1 MYRTGDV
8 ARWLANG
15 AVEYLGR
22 SDDQLKIRGQ
32 RIELGEIDR
41 VMSALPDVGQAVSH
55 ACVFNQAAATGG
67 DARQLV
73 GYLVSDSGLPL
84 DTAAL
89 KARLAEQLPPHM
101 VPVVLMQ
108 LAELPLS
115 ANGKLDRKALPLP
128 TLGGERSGRPPE
140 PGNTRRR
147 NMNTTAPTGLLQQP
161 RPFFMI
167 FFVELWE
174 RFGYYG
180 VQGILAVFFVKQ
192 LGFSQEQ
199 AFITFG
205 AFAALVYGLISIGGY
220 VGDHLLGTKRTLVLG
235 AIVLAIGYFMT
246 GMSLLKPQ
254 LIFIALG
261 TIAVGNGLFKA
272 NPASLLSKC
281 YPPKD
286 ARLDGAFTLFYMS
299 INIGSLLSLSLA
311 PVIAEKFGYAVTYN
325 LCGAGLIIALLVYFA
340 CRGMVK
346 DIGSEPDHRPLSLRN
361 LALVLAGTVV
371 MIFLCAWLMH
381 NVMIANLVLIVLSVV
396 VIAFFFREAFRLDK
410 TGRNKMFVAFI
421 LMIEA
426 VLFYI
431 LYAQMP
437 TSLNF
442 FAINN
447 VHHEILGFTINPVS
461 FQALN
466 PFWVV
471 VASPVLAAIYTHLG
485 HKGKDLTMPV
495 KFTLGMFLCALGFL
509 TAAAAGMWF
518 ADAQGLTSPWFIVLV
533 YLFQSLGELLISALG
548 LAMVAALVPQH
559 LMGFILG
566 MWFLTQAAAF
576 LLGGYVAT
584 FTAVPENIT
593 DPLQTLPVY
602 TNVFSKIG
610 LVTLGVTVVMA
621 LMVPWLNRMIN
632 TPASAE

>member
-1 MYRTGDV
+1 
-8 ARWLANG
+8 
-15 AVEYLGR
+15 
-22 SDDQLKIRGQ
+22 
-32 RIELGEIDR
+32 
-41 VMSALPDVGQAVSH
+41 
-55 ACVFNQAAATGG
+55 
-67 DARQLV
+67 
-73 GYLVSDSGLPL
+73 
-84 DTAAL
+84 
-89 KARLAEQLPPHM
+89 
-101 VPVVLMQ
+101 
-108 LAELPLS
+108 
-115 ANGKLDRKALPLP
+115 
-128 TLGGERSGRPPE
+128 
-140 PGNTRRR
+140 
-147 NMNTTAPTGLLQQP
+147 MNTTTPTGLMQQP

-180 VQGILAVFFVKQ
+180 VQGVLAVFFVQQ

-199 AFITFG
+199 AFVTFG

-220 VGDHLLGTKRTLVLG
+220 VGDHLLGTKRTIVLG
-235 AIVLAIGYFMT
+235 AIVLALGYFMT
-246 GMSLLKPQ
+246 GISLLKPD

-286 ARLDGAFTLFYMS
+286 PRLDGAFTLFYMS

-311 PVIAEKFGYAVTYN
+311 PVIAEKYGYSATYN
-325 LCGAGLIIALLVYFA
+325 VCGAGLIIALLVYFA

-346 DIGSEPDHRPLSLRN
+346 NIGSEPDFLPLSFSKL
-361 LALVLAGTVV
+361 LYVLVGTVAMV
-371 MIFLCAWLMH
+371 YVCAWLMH
-381 NVMIANLVLIVLSVV
+381 NVEVANLVLIALCIVV
-396 VIAFFFREAFRLDK
+396 TLIFFRQALKLDK
-410 TGRNKMFVAFI
+410 TGCNKMFVAFV
-421 LMIEA
+421 LMLEA
-426 VLFYI
+426 VVFYI

-447 VHHEILGFTINPVS
+447 VHHEILGFSINPVS

-471 VASPVLAAIYTHLG
+471 VASPVLAAIYTRLG
-485 HKGKDLTMPV
+485 SKGKDLSMPM
-495 KFTLGMFLCALGFL
+495 KFTLGMFMCSLGFL

-518 ADAQGLTSPWFIVLV
+518 ADTQGLTSPWFIVLV
-533 YLFQSLGELLISALG
+533 YLFQSLGELFISALG

-559 LMGFILG
+559 LMGFIIG

-584 FTAVPENIT
+584 FTAVPDNIT
-593 DPLQTLPVY
+593 DPLETLPVY
-602 TNVFSKIG
+602 TSVFGKIG
-610 LVTLGVTVVMA
+610 LGTLGVAVVML
-621 LMVPWLNRMIN
+621 LMVPWLKRMIA
-632 TPASAE
+632 TPESH

>member
-1 MYRTGDV
+1 M
-8 ARWLANG
+8 
-15 AVEYLGR
+15 
-22 SDDQLKIRGQ
+22 
-32 RIELGEIDR
+32 
-41 VMSALPDVGQAVSH
+41 
-55 ACVFNQAAATGG
+55 
-67 DARQLV
+67 
-73 GYLVSDSGLPL
+73 
-84 DTAAL
+84 
-89 KARLAEQLPPHM
+89 
-101 VPVVLMQ
+101 
-108 LAELPLS
+108 
-115 ANGKLDRKALPLP
+115 
-128 TLGGERSGRPPE
+128 
-140 PGNTRRR
+140 
-147 NMNTTAPTGLLQQP
+147 
-161 RPFFMI
+161 
-167 FFVELWE
+167 
-174 RFGYYG
+174 
-180 VQGILAVFFVKQ
+180 
-192 LGFSQEQ
+192 
-199 AFITFG
+199 
-205 AFAALVYGLISIGGY
+205 
-220 VGDHLLGTKRTLVLG
+220 
-235 AIVLAIGYFMT
+235 
-246 GMSLLKPQ
+246 
-254 LIFIALG
+254 
-261 TIAVGNGLFKA
+261 
-272 NPASLLSKC
+272 
-281 YPPKD
+281 
-286 ARLDGAFTLFYMS
+286 
-299 INIGSLLSLSLA
+299 
-311 PVIAEKFGYAVTYN
+311 
-325 LCGAGLIIALLVYFA
+325 
-340 CRGMVK
+340 
-346 DIGSEPDHRPLSLRN
+346 
-361 LALVLAGTVV
+361 
-371 MIFLCAWLMH
+371 
-381 NVMIANLVLIVLSVV
+381 LIVLSIV

-495 KFTLGMFLCALGFL
+495 KFTLGMLLCALGFL

>member
-1 MYRTGDV
+1 
-8 ARWLANG
+8 
-15 AVEYLGR
+15 
-22 SDDQLKIRGQ
+22 
-32 RIELGEIDR
+32 
-41 VMSALPDVGQAVSH
+41 
-55 ACVFNQAAATGG
+55 
-67 DARQLV
+67 
-73 GYLVSDSGLPL
+73 
-84 DTAAL
+84 
-89 KARLAEQLPPHM
+89 
-101 VPVVLMQ
+101 
-108 LAELPLS
+108 
-115 ANGKLDRKALPLP
+115 
-128 TLGGERSGRPPE
+128 
-140 PGNTRRR
+140 
-147 NMNTTAPTGLLQQP
+147 MNTTAPTGLLQQP

-205 AFAALVYGLISIGGY
+205 VFAALVYGLISIGGY

-246 GMSLLKPQ
+246 GMSLLNPD

-281 YPPKD
+281 YQPKD
-286 ARLDGAFTLFYMS
+286 PRLDGAFTLFYMS

-311 PVIAEKFGYAVTYN
+311 PVIADKFGYAVTYN
-325 LCGAGLIIALLVYFA
+325 LCGAGLIVALLVYFA

-346 DIGSEPDHRPLSLRN
+346 NIGSEPDHKPLRFRN
-361 LALVLAGTVV
+361 LLLVLLGTVV

-381 NVMIANLVLIVLSVV
+381 NVKIANLVLIVLSIVV
-396 VIAFFFREAFRLDK
+396 TIFFFREAFRLDK

-447 VHHEILGFTINPVS
+447 VHHEILGFAINPVS

-471 VASPVLAAIYTHLG
+471 VASPVLAAIYTRLG
-485 HKGKDLTMPV
+485 SKGKDLTMPM

-593 DPLQTLPVY
+593 DPLQTLPIY
-602 TNVFSKIG
+602 TGVFSKIG
-610 LVTLGVTVVMA
+610 LVTLAVTVVMA
-621 LMVPWLNRMIN
+621 IMVPWLNRMIN
-632 TPASAE
+632 TPDTEQ

>member
-1 MYRTGDV
+1 
-8 ARWLANG
+8 
-15 AVEYLGR
+15 
-22 SDDQLKIRGQ
+22 
-32 RIELGEIDR
+32 
-41 VMSALPDVGQAVSH
+41 
-55 ACVFNQAAATGG
+55 
-67 DARQLV
+67 
-73 GYLVSDSGLPL
+73 
-84 DTAAL
+84 
-89 KARLAEQLPPHM
+89 
-101 VPVVLMQ
+101 
-108 LAELPLS
+108 
-115 ANGKLDRKALPLP
+115 
-128 TLGGERSGRPPE
+128 
-140 PGNTRRR
+140 
-147 NMNTTAPTGLLQQP
+147 MNTTAPTGLLQQP

-361 LALVLAGTVV
+361 LALVLVGTVV

-485 HKGKDLTMPV
+485 HKGKDLTIAGEIYPRDV
-495 KFTLGMFLCALGFL
+495 PLRAGLPDRRSRRDVVRRRPGVNLAVVYCAGLSVPESGR
-509 TAAAAGMWF
+509 TVNQRSGAGDGCRAGAAASDGLYSGDVVSDPGRRFPAGRLCGDLYRGAGKHHRPA
-518 ADAQGLTSPWFIVLV
+518 ADPVGLHQCV
-533 YLFQSLGELLISALG
+533 Q
-548 LAMVAALVPQH
+548 
-559 LMGFILG
+559 
-566 MWFLTQAAAF
+566 
-576 LLGGYVAT
+576 
-584 FTAVPENIT
+584 
-593 DPLQTLPVY
+593 
-602 TNVFSKIG
+602 
-610 LVTLGVTVVMA
+610 
-621 LMVPWLNRMIN
+621 
-632 TPASAE
+632 

>member
-1 MYRTGDV
+1 
-8 ARWLANG
+8 
-15 AVEYLGR
+15 
-22 SDDQLKIRGQ
+22 
-32 RIELGEIDR
+32 
-41 VMSALPDVGQAVSH
+41 
-55 ACVFNQAAATGG
+55 
-67 DARQLV
+67 
-73 GYLVSDSGLPL
+73 
-84 DTAAL
+84 
-89 KARLAEQLPPHM
+89 
-101 VPVVLMQ
+101 
-108 LAELPLS
+108 
-115 ANGKLDRKALPLP
+115 
-128 TLGGERSGRPPE
+128 
-140 PGNTRRR
+140 
-147 NMNTTAPTGLLQQP
+147 MNTTAPTGLLQQP

-246 GMSLLKPQ
+246 GMSLLNPD

-281 YPPKD
+281 YQPKD
-286 ARLDGAFTLFYMS
+286 PRLDGAFTLFYMS

-311 PVIAEKFGYAVTYN
+311 PVIADKFGYAVTYN
-325 LCGAGLIIALLVYFA
+325 LCGAGLIVALLVYFA

-346 DIGSEPDHRPLSLRN
+346 NIGSEPDHKPLRFRN
-361 LALVLAGTVV
+361 LLLVLLGTVV
-371 MIFLCAWLMH
+371 TI
-381 NVMIANLVLIVLSVV
+381 
-396 VIAFFFREAFRLDK
+396 FFFREAFRLDK

-447 VHHEILGFTINPVS
+447 VHHEILGFAINPVS

-471 VASPVLAAIYTHLG
+471 VASPVLAAIYTRLG
-485 HKGKDLTMPV
+485 SKGKDLTMPM

-593 DPLQTLPVY
+593 DPLQTLPIY
-602 TNVFSKIG
+602 TGVFSKIG
-610 LVTLGVTVVMA
+610 LVTLAVTVVMA
-621 LMVPWLNRMIN
+621 IMVPWLNRMIN
-632 TPASAE
+632 TPDTEQ

>member
-1 MYRTGDV
+1 MNKP
-8 ARWLANG
+8 A
-15 AVEYLGR
+15 
-22 SDDQLKIRGQ
+22 
-32 RIELGEIDR
+32 
-41 VMSALPDVGQAVSH
+41 
-55 ACVFNQAAATGG
+55 
-67 DARQLV
+67 
-73 GYLVSDSGLPL
+73 
-84 DTAAL
+84 
-89 KARLAEQLPPHM
+89 
-101 VPVVLMQ
+101 PV
-108 LAELPLS
+108 
-115 ANGKLDRKALPLP
+115 
-128 TLGGERSGRPPE
+128 
-140 PGNTRRR
+140 
-147 NMNTTAPTGLLQQP
+147 GLLQQP
-161 RPFFMI
+161 KPFFMI

-220 VGDHLLGTKRTLVLG
+220 VGDHLLGTKRTMVLG
-235 AIVLAIGYFMT
+235 AIVLALGYFMT
-246 GMSLLKPQ
+246 GLSLHKPD

-286 ARLDGAFTLFYMS
+286 PRLDGAFTLFYMS

-311 PVIAEKFGYAVTYN
+311 PIIADKYGYAVTYN
-325 LCGAGLIIALLVYFA
+325 LCGIGLVVALLVYFC
-340 CRGMVK
+340 CRGMVR
-346 DIGSEPDHRPLSLRN
+346 DIGSEPDSKPMN
-361 LALVLAGTVV
+361 LKNLLLVLIGTVV
-371 MIFLCAWLMH
+371 MVYVCAWLMH
-381 NVMIANLVLIVLSVV
+381 NVKVANIVLIVLSII
-396 VIAFFFREAFRLDK
+396 VIFFFFREAFKQNRSD
-410 TGRNKMFVAFI
+410 RNRMYVAFV

-447 VHHEILGFTINPVS
+447 VHHEILGFAINPVS

-471 VASPVLAAIYTHLG
+471 VASPILASLYTRFG
-485 HKGKDLTMPV
+485 AKGKDLTMPA
-495 KFTLGMFLCALGFL
+495 KFTLGMFLCSLGFL
-509 TAAAAGMWF
+509 TAAAAGLWF

-533 YLFQSLGELLISALG
+533 YLFQSLGELMISALG
-548 LAMVAALVPQH
+548 LAMVAALVPQY

-584 FTAVPENIT
+584 FTAVPEGISYDMDT
-593 DPLQTLPVY
+593 MEIY
-602 TNVFSKIG
+602 TGVFSKIG
-610 LVTLGVTVVMA
+610 IATFIIAIIMA
-621 LMVPWLNRMIN
+621 AMVPWLNRMMN
-632 TPASAE
+632 TKPEAQNA

>member
-1 MYRTGDV
+1 
-8 ARWLANG
+8 
-15 AVEYLGR
+15 
-22 SDDQLKIRGQ
+22 
-32 RIELGEIDR
+32 
-41 VMSALPDVGQAVSH
+41 
-55 ACVFNQAAATGG
+55 
-67 DARQLV
+67 
-73 GYLVSDSGLPL
+73 
-84 DTAAL
+84 
-89 KARLAEQLPPHM
+89 
-101 VPVVLMQ
+101 
-108 LAELPLS
+108 
-115 ANGKLDRKALPLP
+115 
-128 TLGGERSGRPPE
+128 
-140 PGNTRRR
+140 
-147 NMNTTAPTGLLQQP
+147 MNKPAPTGLLQQP
-161 RPFFMI
+161 KPFFMI

-199 AFITFG
+199 AFVTFG

-220 VGDHLLGTKRTLVLG
+220 VGDHLLGTKRTMVLG
-235 AIVLAIGYFMT
+235 AVVLALGYFMT
-246 GMSLLKPQ
+246 GLSLHSPDM
-254 LIFIALG
+254 IFIALG

-286 ARLDGAFTLFYMS
+286 PRLDGAFTLFYMS

-311 PVIAEKFGYAVTYN
+311 PVIANKYGYAVTYN
-325 LCGAGLIIALLVYFA
+325 LCGIGLVFALLVYFC
-340 CRGMVK
+340 CRGMVR
-346 DIGSEPDHRPLSLRN
+346 DIGSEPDHQPMSYKN
-361 LALVLAGTVV
+361 LLMVLAGTVV
-371 MIFLCAWLMH
+371 MIYVCAWLMH
-381 NVMIANLVLIVLSVV
+381 NVQVANIVLIVLSII
-396 VIAFFFREAFRLDK
+396 VIFLFFREAAKQSKSD
-410 TGRNKMFVAFI
+410 RNRMYVAFV

-447 VHHEILGFTINPVS
+447 VRHEILGFTINPVS

-471 VASPVLAAIYTHLG
+471 VASPILASLYTRFG
-485 HKGKDLTMPV
+485 AKGKDLTMPA
-495 KFTLGMFLCALGFL
+495 KFTLGMFLCSLGFL
-509 TAAAAGMWF
+509 TAAAAGLWF

-533 YLFQSLGELLISALG
+533 YLFQSLGELMISALG
-548 LAMVAALVPQH
+548 LAMVAALVPQTM
-559 LMGFILG
+559 MGFILG

-584 FTAVPENIT
+584 FTAVPESLN

-602 TNVFSKIG
+602 TGVFSKIG
-610 LVTLGVTVVMA
+610 ITTFIIALIMA
-621 LMVPWLNRMIN
+621 AMVPWLNRMMN
-632 TPASAE
+632 TLPEAKTA

>member
-1 MYRTGDV
+1 MNKP
-8 ARWLANG
+8 A
-15 AVEYLGR
+15 
-22 SDDQLKIRGQ
+22 
-32 RIELGEIDR
+32 
-41 VMSALPDVGQAVSH
+41 
-55 ACVFNQAAATGG
+55 
-67 DARQLV
+67 
-73 GYLVSDSGLPL
+73 
-84 DTAAL
+84 
-89 KARLAEQLPPHM
+89 
-101 VPVVLMQ
+101 PV
-108 LAELPLS
+108 
-115 ANGKLDRKALPLP
+115 
-128 TLGGERSGRPPE
+128 
-140 PGNTRRR
+140 
-147 NMNTTAPTGLLQQP
+147 GLLQQP
-161 RPFFMI
+161 KPFFMI

-220 VGDHLLGTKRTLVLG
+220 VGDHLLGTKRTMVLG
-235 AIVLAIGYFMT
+235 AIVLALGYFMT
-246 GMSLLKPQ
+246 GLSLHKPDM
-254 LIFIALG
+254 IFIALG

-286 ARLDGAFTLFYMS
+286 PRLDGAFTLFYMS

-311 PVIAEKFGYAVTYN
+311 PIIADKYGYAVTYN
-325 LCGAGLIIALLVYFA
+325 LCGIGFVGALLVYFC
-340 CRGMVK
+340 CRGMGR
-346 DIGSEPDHRPLSLRN
+346 DNGSEPDAKPMNFKN
-361 LALVLAGTVV
+361 LLLVLIGTVV
-371 MIFLCAWLMH
+371 MVYVCAWLMH
-381 NVMIANLVLIVLSVV
+381 NVKVANIVLIVLSII
-396 VIAFFFREAFRLDK
+396 VIFFFFREAFKQNKSD
-410 TGRNKMFVAFI
+410 RNRMYVAFV

-447 VHHEILGFTINPVS
+447 VHHEILGIAINPVS

-471 VASPVLAAIYTHLG
+471 VASPILASLYTRFG
-485 HKGKDLTMPV
+485 AKGKDLTMPA
-495 KFTLGMFLCALGFL
+495 KFTLGMFLCSLGFL
-509 TAAAAGMWF
+509 TAAAAGLWF

-533 YLFQSLGELLISALG
+533 YLFQSLGELMISALG
-548 LAMVAALVPQH
+548 LAMVAALVPQY

-584 FTAVPENIT
+584 FTAVPEGIS
-593 DPLQTLPVY
+593 DPLQTLPIY
-602 TNVFSKIG
+602 TGVFSKIG
-610 LVTLGVTVVMA
+610 IATFVIAIIMA
-621 LMVPWLNRMIN
+621 AMVPWLNRMMN
-632 TPASAE
+632 TQPESQKA

>member
-1 MYRTGDV
+1 MDKP
-8 ARWLANG
+8 A
-15 AVEYLGR
+15 
-22 SDDQLKIRGQ
+22 
-32 RIELGEIDR
+32 
-41 VMSALPDVGQAVSH
+41 
-55 ACVFNQAAATGG
+55 
-67 DARQLV
+67 
-73 GYLVSDSGLPL
+73 
-84 DTAAL
+84 
-89 KARLAEQLPPHM
+89 
-101 VPVVLMQ
+101 PV
-108 LAELPLS
+108 
-115 ANGKLDRKALPLP
+115 
-128 TLGGERSGRPPE
+128 
-140 PGNTRRR
+140 
-147 NMNTTAPTGLLQQP
+147 GLLRQP
-161 RPFFMI
+161 KPFFMI

-220 VGDHLLGTKRTLVLG
+220 VGDHLLGTKRTMVLG
-235 AIVLAIGYFMT
+235 AVVLALGYFMT
-246 GMSLLKPQ
+246 GLSLHKPDM
-254 LIFIALG
+254 IFIALG

-286 ARLDGAFTLFYMS
+286 PRLDGAFTLFYMS

-311 PVIAEKFGYAVTYN
+311 PVIADKYGYAVTYN
-325 LCGAGLIIALLVYFA
+325 LCGVGLVVALLVYFC
-340 CRGMVK
+340 CRGMVR
-346 DIGSEPDHRPLSLRN
+346 DIGSEPDTKSVNFKN
-361 LALVLAGTVV
+361 LLLVLIGTVV
-371 MIFLCAWLMH
+371 MVYICAWLMH
-381 NVMIANLVLIVLSVV
+381 NVKVANIVLIVLSII
-396 VIAFFFREAFRLDK
+396 VIFFFFREAFKQKKSD
-410 TGRNKMFVAFI
+410 RNRMYVAFI

-447 VHHEILGFTINPVS
+447 VHHEILGIAINPVS

-471 VASPVLAAIYTHLG
+471 VASPILASLYTRFG
-485 HKGKDLTMPV
+485 AKGKDLTMPA
-495 KFTLGMFLCALGFL
+495 KFTLGMFLCSLGFL
-509 TAAAAGMWF
+509 TAAAAGLWF
-518 ADAQGLTSPWFIVLV
+518 ADAQGLTSPWFVVLV
-533 YLFQSLGELLISALG
+533 YLFQSLGELMISALG
-548 LAMVAALVPQH
+548 LAMVAALVPQY

-584 FTAVPENIT
+584 FTAVPEGISE
-593 DPLQTLPVY
+593 PLQTLPIY
-602 TNVFSKIG
+602 TSVFSKIG
-610 LVTLGVTVVMA
+610 ITTFVIAIIMA
-621 LMVPWLNRMIN
+621 AMVPWLNRMMN
-632 TPASAE
+632 TQPETSSSY

>member
-1 MYRTGDV
+1 
-8 ARWLANG
+8 
-15 AVEYLGR
+15 
-22 SDDQLKIRGQ
+22 
-32 RIELGEIDR
+32 
-41 VMSALPDVGQAVSH
+41 
-55 ACVFNQAAATGG
+55 
-67 DARQLV
+67 
-73 GYLVSDSGLPL
+73 
-84 DTAAL
+84 
-89 KARLAEQLPPHM
+89 
-101 VPVVLMQ
+101 
-108 LAELPLS
+108 
-115 ANGKLDRKALPLP
+115 
-128 TLGGERSGRPPE
+128 
-140 PGNTRRR
+140 
-147 NMNTTAPTGLLQQP
+147 MNNTAPVGLLQQP
-161 RPFFMI
+161 KPFFMI

-180 VQGILAVFFVKQ
+180 VQGILAVFFVQQ

-199 AFITFG
+199 AFVTFG

-246 GMSLLKPQ
+246 GLSLHQPS

-286 ARLDGAFTLFYMS
+286 PRLDGAFTLFYMS

-311 PVIAEKFGYAVTYN
+311 PVIAERYGYAVTYN
-325 LCGAGLIIALLVYFA
+325 LCGIGLIIALLVYVA

-346 DIGSEPDHRPLSLRN
+346 NIGSEPDHAPMRFKN
-361 LALVLAGTVV
+361 LLLVLVGTVA

-381 NVMIANLVLIVLSVV
+381 NVQVANLVLVVLSIV
-396 VIAFFFREAFRLDK
+396 VIIFLLDK

-421 LMIEA
+421 LMLEA

-447 VHHEILGFTINPVS
+447 VHHDILGFTINPVS

-471 VASPVLAAIYTHLG
+471 VASPVLAMIYTRLG
-485 HKGKDLTMPV
+485 SKGKDLTMPM

-584 FTAVPENIT
+584 FTAVPEGIT
-593 DPLQTLPVY
+593 DPLQTLPIY
-602 TNVFSKIG
+602 TGVFSKIG
-610 LVTLGVTVVMA
+610 LVTLAVSVVMG
-621 LMVPWLNRMIN
+621 LMVPWLNRMIA
-632 TPASAE
+632 TPEEKS

>member
-1 MYRTGDV
+1 M
-8 ARWLANG
+8 
-15 AVEYLGR
+15 
-22 SDDQLKIRGQ
+22 
-32 RIELGEIDR
+32 
-41 VMSALPDVGQAVSH
+41 
-55 ACVFNQAAATGG
+55 
-67 DARQLV
+67 
-73 GYLVSDSGLPL
+73 
-84 DTAAL
+84 
-89 KARLAEQLPPHM
+89 
-101 VPVVLMQ
+101 
-108 LAELPLS
+108 
-115 ANGKLDRKALPLP
+115 
-128 TLGGERSGRPPE
+128 
-140 PGNTRRR
+140 
-147 NMNTTAPTGLLQQP
+147 
-161 RPFFMI
+161 
-167 FFVELWE
+167 
-174 RFGYYG
+174 
-180 VQGILAVFFVKQ
+180 
-192 LGFSQEQ
+192 GFSQEQ

-246 GMSLLKPQ
+246 GMSLLNPD

-281 YPPKD
+281 YQPKD
-286 ARLDGAFTLFYMS
+286 PRLDGAFTLFYMS

-311 PVIAEKFGYAVTYN
+311 PVIADKFGYAVTYN
-325 LCGAGLIIALLVYFA
+325 LCGAGLIVALLVYFA

-346 DIGSEPDHRPLSLRN
+346 NIGSEPDHKPLRFRN
-361 LALVLAGTVV
+361 LLLVLLGTVV

-381 NVMIANLVLIVLSVV
+381 NVKIANLVLIVLSIVV
-396 VIAFFFREAFRLDK
+396 TIFFFREAFRLDK

-447 VHHEILGFTINPVS
+447 VHHEILGFAINPVS

-471 VASPVLAAIYTHLG
+471 VASPVLAAIYTRLG
-485 HKGKDLTMPV
+485 SKGKDLTMPM

-509 TAAAAGMWF
+509 TAAAGMWF

-593 DPLQTLPVY
+593 DPLQTLPIY
-602 TNVFSKIG
+602 TGVFSKIG
-610 LVTLGVTVVMA
+610 LVTLAVTVVMA
-621 LMVPWLNRMIN
+621 IMVPWLNRMIN
-632 TPASAE
+632 TPGTEQ

>member
-1 MYRTGDV
+1 MNKP
-8 ARWLANG
+8 A
-15 AVEYLGR
+15 
-22 SDDQLKIRGQ
+22 
-32 RIELGEIDR
+32 
-41 VMSALPDVGQAVSH
+41 
-55 ACVFNQAAATGG
+55 
-67 DARQLV
+67 
-73 GYLVSDSGLPL
+73 
-84 DTAAL
+84 
-89 KARLAEQLPPHM
+89 
-101 VPVVLMQ
+101 PV
-108 LAELPLS
+108 
-115 ANGKLDRKALPLP
+115 
-128 TLGGERSGRPPE
+128 
-140 PGNTRRR
+140 
-147 NMNTTAPTGLLQQP
+147 GLLQQP
-161 RPFFMI
+161 KPFFMI

-220 VGDHLLGTKRTLVLG
+220 VGDHLLGTKRTMVLG
-235 AIVLAIGYFMT
+235 AIVLAVGYFMT
-246 GMSLLKPQ
+246 GLSLHKPD

-286 ARLDGAFTLFYMS
+286 PRLDGAFTLFYMS

-311 PVIAEKFGYAVTYN
+311 PIIADKYGYAVTYN
-325 LCGAGLIIALLVYFA
+325 ICGIGLVFALLVYFC
-340 CRGMVK
+340 CRGMVR
-346 DIGSEPDHRPLSLRN
+346 DIGSEPDSKPMN
-361 LALVLAGTVV
+361 LKNLLLVLIGTVV
-371 MIFLCAWLMH
+371 MVYVCAWLMH
-381 NVMIANLVLIVLSVV
+381 NVKVANIVLIVLSII
-396 VIAFFFREAFRLDK
+396 VIFFFFREAFKQNRSD
-410 TGRNKMFVAFI
+410 RNRMYVAFV

-447 VHHEILGFTINPVS
+447 VHHEMLGFAINPVS

-471 VASPVLAAIYTHLG
+471 VASPILASLYTRFG
-485 HKGKDLTMPV
+485 AKGKDLTMPA
-495 KFTLGMFLCALGFL
+495 KFTLGMFLCSLGFL
-509 TAAAAGMWF
+509 TAAAAGLWF

-533 YLFQSLGELLISALG
+533 YLFQSLGELMISALG
-548 LAMVAALVPQH
+548 LAMVAALVPQY

-584 FTAVPENIT
+584 FTAVPEGIN
-593 DPLQTLPVY
+593 DPLQTLPIY
-602 TNVFSKIG
+602 TGVFSKIG
-610 LVTLGVTVVMA
+610 IATFVIAIIMA
-621 LMVPWLNRMIN
+621 AMVPWLNRMMN
-632 TPASAE
+632 TKPETQTA